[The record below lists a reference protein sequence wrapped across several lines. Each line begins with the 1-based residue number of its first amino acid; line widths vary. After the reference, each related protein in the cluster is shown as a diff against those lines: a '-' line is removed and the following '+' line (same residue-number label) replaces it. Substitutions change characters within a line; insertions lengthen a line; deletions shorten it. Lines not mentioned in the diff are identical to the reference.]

1 VRRTG
6 PAFALALGLALAVGV
21 SAADATT
28 NAFIGFSAGPRAA
41 ALGGHLVA
49 LVLDDDA
56 VNTNPARLAYVERG
70 MSARYDRLQPDVDL
84 WHGRVGFAMPLGALI
99 SEPLQTSRLHHTGA
113 GVSLDVTSLTLI
125 EGSGYGEASF
135 AGGFAYAPASQG
147 AIGVTAR
154 YERAQSDVDAIAAH
168 AYGVDIGVSVDLS
181 DHWDA
186 ALSIKNAFGRAQ
198 FDGADDED
206 RAAQLTLGV
215 ATARRKRWQAELD
228 YVFQYDKNAAF
239 AGGFEYH
246 VVPGVLDLRAG
257 VAREVAGVTRM
268 IPSAGLGVLFSR
280 FRFDY
285 AFRDDPDGGQSAQH
299 RVAVGA
305 RF

>member
-1 VRRTG
+1 VRR
-6 PAFALALGLALAVGV
+6 LALAAAVGLAFAGCV
-21 SAADATT
+21 LAARADAAT
-28 NAFIGFSAGPRAA
+28 NAFIGFSAGPRSA

-84 WHGRVGFAMPLGALI
+84 WHGRVGFAMPLGALV
-99 SEPLQTSRLHHTGA
+99 SEPRQTSKVHRTGA

-147 AIGVTAR
+147 AVGLTAR

-168 AYGVDIGVSVDLS
+168 AWGVDVGVSVDLS

-228 YVFQYDKNAAF
+228 YVFQYNKNAAL
-239 AGGFEYH
+239 AGGVEYH

-257 VAREVAGVTRM
+257 VDRELAGVART

-285 AFRDDPDGGQSAQH
+285 AFRDDPDGDQSAQH